1 MCSCAWCLL
10 AFSSWTRKSKAARH
24 FVPVR
29 HHIHG
34 EAKHY
39 GPLAPP
45 SWAINRRVDG
55 GCGLDLQH
63 SCFNCSGNC
72 FARCYEQRWG
82 CDFLHLL
89 FRRFVVEQLVRIAT
103 KVVESA
109 TRKQRPL
116 LHAWPFLFEQK
127 YQLFWRR
134 GSVRR
139 LGHCIR
145 LLVERLDSSHNGR
158 YVLFLSYPWQ
168 RKVPSWPLQV
178 RVAKLCRNNQIL
190 YSFLMLVLEQWT
202 CLKYQTS
209 GSSQG
214 LNVYIWVHCFVRLW
228 DYKLQS
234 VWCGC
239 CFPLLSFDNARFAA
253 TKNVTNFHEIF
264 LHSCSVRYCIWLS
277 VHNLCHFTFYS
288 YSHGFLC
295 CMAV

>member
-1 MCSCAWCLL
+1 MCSCARPLRV
-10 AFSSWTRKSKAARH
+10 FPGWTRKPRATRN

-39 GPLAPP
+39 GSLAAPT
-45 SWAINRRVDG
+45 WTINRRVDG

-63 SCFNCSGNC
+63 PCFNCGGSC
-72 FARCYEQRWG
+72 LARCNEQRWG
-82 CDFLHLL
+82 CDFLHLV

-103 KVVESA
+103 KVVEST

-116 LHAWPFLFEQK
+116 LHAWSFLFEQK
-127 YQLFWRR
+127 YELFRR
-134 GSVRR
+134 CGSVRK

-168 RKVPSWPLQV
+168 RNVPSWTLQS
-178 RVAKLCRNNQIL
+178 RVARLCRSNQIF
-190 YSFLMLVLEQWT
+190 YSFRMLILKQWK

-214 LNVYIWVHCFVRLW
+214 LFIYIYIYNMFIYGCSVSRSFLRLHITIWYNLFVPQF
-228 DYKLQS
+228 DMDAA
-234 VWCGC
+234 C
-239 CFPLLSFDNARFAA
+239 CSPLLSFDSDPRRQ
-253 TKNVTNFHEIF
+253 KV
-264 LHSCSVRYCIWLS
+264 
-277 VHNLCHFTFYS
+277 
-288 YSHGFLC
+288 
-295 CMAV
+295 